1 MKKIDID
8 QIAELKTSIG
18 IHGSAKQKEV
28 AGPLCLAV
36 ALAAFSYVTGGRE
49 KF

>member
-8 QIAELKTSIG
+8 RITELKTSIG

-36 ALAAFSYVTGGRE
+36 LLGLGTYITGGGE